1 MAFEF
6 LKYLFTKKDNTTDTL
21 TQQRV
26 TVSDFLDTEQES
38 AVLGLE
44 MYLQRLAFWSCVR
57 KIGAAVAAV
66 EWETYRRER
75 KVKASE
81 YWAWNHDPNPNQTK
95 YEFFE
100 TLISQL
106 YLKQEAIV
114 VETREGHRYVAE
126 AYSVERHLSGDIY
139 SDIFSCG
146 ENIPGVYRS
155 SDILHFTITGNS
167 IQQLLIGIASA
178 EGKLMKTAA
187 KKYIRSGGT
196 RGILNIDADAEAD
209 DEFESTYED
218 LVNNKFKKY
227 FSAENAVLPLYAGYK
242 YDQEQKSIGANA
254 STSGTRDM
262 RAMMDDIVEMTAKAF
277 GVPIS
282 IVTGDKV
289 SAEDF
294 KSFLTYP
301 IQPLALM
308 IAQEINRKIYGQRLV
323 YSGTYVTANL
333 GSVKYTDLFDVANP
347 IDKLIS
353 SGAFCINDI
362 RLRLG
367 MDVINEPWAEQH
379 WMTKNYATVEDLLDG
394 VDEEQKVAPV
404 QPEEDRKKEEDK
416 EQDGTESEN
425 DPEE

>member
-1 MAFEF
+1 M
-6 LKYLFTKKDNTTDTL
+6 
-21 TQQRV
+21 
-26 TVSDFLDTEQES
+26 
-38 AVLGLE
+38 
-44 MYLQRLAFWSCVR
+44 
-57 KIGAAVAAV
+57 
-66 EWETYRRER
+66 
-75 KVKASE
+75 
-81 YWAWNHDPNPNQTK
+81 
-95 YEFFE
+95 
-100 TLISQL
+100 
-106 YLKQEAIV
+106 